1 MRKKATQTSDSDKLE
16 PAVWNDPLYV
26 YEDKDSWNES
36 LLRCYSKKK
45 TPKDLSKCH
54 FVQTPDSAEERG
66 VKNTAAQMAL
76 KYLMSLYDQSQKE
89 GKQLPARDIY
99 FARANLFFFVC
110 GRFIH

>member
-1 MRKKATQTSDSDKLE
+1 MRKEATQTSDSDKLE

-54 FVQTPDSAEERG
+54 FVQTSDSAEERG
-66 VKNTAAQMAL
+66 VKNTAAQIAL
-76 KYLMSLYDQSQKE
+76 KHVMSLYDE
-89 GKQLPARDIY
+89 
-99 FARANLFFFVC
+99 
-110 GRFIH
+110 